1 MLFPAKVANPL
12 VASDGWAFVDGV
24 VRKAAEGNFEWQDLF
39 FKRGALDHSQPLR
52 KLSLLF
58 HYRFFDLDFSIDAIA
73 GVSFAIVNVA
83 ILWWVARSG
92 RRGMPPSAS
101 EYFAFTAL
109 AAVFLSLTATVVFRY
124 SSEQRRVGQ
133 ECVGRGSSSVALLLY
148 KK

>member
-1 MLFPAKVANPL
+1 MLFPARVANPL

-73 GVSFAIVNVA
+73 GVSFAIV
-83 ILWWVARSG
+83 
-92 RRGMPPSAS
+92 
-101 EYFAFTAL
+101 
-109 AAVFLSLTATVVFRY
+109 
-124 SSEQRRVGQ
+124 SSEERRVGK
-133 ECVGRGSSSVALLLY
+133 ECVSKCRSRWSPFY
-148 KK
+148 